1 MITTILQNL
10 WQFAISMPTNL
21 IIILIICIIMKVC
34 FKKKTKDCV
43 YFVLGYLAIGL
54 LLGIFGITMPSFLSI
69 GRWIA
74 NGIKTVFQ
82 GIW

>member
-1 MITTILQNL
+1 
-10 WQFAISMPTNL
+10 
-21 IIILIICIIMKVC
+21 MKVV
-34 FKKKTKDCV
+34 FKKKTKDCI

-54 LLGIFGITMPSFLSI
+54 LLGIFGITMPSFLQI

-74 NGIKTVFQ
+74 NGVKTVWN